1 MPTKHYQKIRRSR
14 FQLGRYLF
22 FLVVSFSC
30 VTTVNAQTVDVCDDE
45 NLWPPYTIVKDGQVT
60 GAMVEMTEA
69 IFKKIEIPHTLHL
82 TPWKRCLYQ
91 VENFSGDPPFEVFI
105 NGTFSE
111 ERSKKYL
118 VSETIYST
126 GNAFFYSNQHFKQ
139 RPEINSLSDLQGYSV
154 CGVHGYNYEMYKIK
168 PEQLKVTAND
178 LHSAFRLLK
187 SGRCEIILNAYSV
200 PFGSL
205 FTDTPMIDDSVSAEI
220 FTELPVQT
228 FHMFVS
234 RKSPRAQFLIDRIND
249 SIREL
254 KSNGT
259 AGQIFKKYL
268 PDCGTDC

>member
-1 MPTKHYQKIRRSR
+1 MLQKRYKNMSRSC
-14 FQLGRYLF
+14 FQFSQRLLF
-22 FLVVSFSC
+22 LLVSFGFA
-30 VTTVNAQTVDVCDDE
+30 TALNAQMVEICDDE
-45 NLWPPYTIVKDGQVT
+45 NLWPPYTIMKGQQVT
-60 GAMVEMTEA
+60 GAMVEMTDA
-69 IFKKIEIPHTLHL
+69 IFKKIEISHVLHL

-91 VENFSGDPPFEVFI
+91 VENFSGNPPFEVFI
-105 NGTFSE
+105 NGSFSE

-118 VSETIYST
+118 VSDAIYST
-126 GNAFFYSNQHFKQ
+126 GNAYFYSNQYFKQ
-139 RPEINSLSDLQGYSV
+139 RPKINQLSDLQGFSV

-168 PEQLKVTAND
+168 PEQLRVTASD

-205 FTDTPMIDDSVSAEI
+205 FTDTPMIDDTVSAEI

-234 RKSPRAQFLIDRIND
+234 RKSPRAKFLIDAINE

-254 KSNGT
+254 KASGR
-259 AGQIFKKYL
+259 AESIFKKYL

>member
-1 MPTKHYQKIRRSR
+1 MPQKHYQKMRRSHLR
-14 FQLGRYLF
+14 PGRYL
-22 FLVVSFSC
+22 LLLIVSFGFISSLH
-30 VTTVNAQTVDVCDDE
+30 AETVDVCDDE
-45 NLWPPYTIVKDGQVT
+45 NLWPPYTITKDGKVT
-60 GAMVEMTEA
+60 GAMVEMTDA
-69 IFKKIEIPHTLHL
+69 IFSKIEIPHSLHL

-91 VENFSGDPPFEVFI
+91 VENFSGEPPFEVFI

-111 ERSKKYL
+111 ERAQKYL

-126 GNAFFYSNQHFKQ
+126 GNAFFYSNQKFKQ
-139 RPEINSLSDLQGYSV
+139 RPEINSLADLQRFSV

-168 PEQLKVTAND
+168 SEQLKVTAND

-205 FTDTPMIDDSVSAEI
+205 FTDTPMIDDTVSAEI
-220 FTELPVQT
+220 FSELPVQT

-234 RKSPRAQFLIDRIND
+234 RKSPRAEYLINAIND

-254 KSNGT
+254 KSSGVAET
-259 AGQIFKKYL
+259 IFKKYL